1 MKKHPLSPFFP
12 TLIHKSPCFYFPFLN
27 SSMHK
32 KKKKKAEIDY
42 VKKEGKKPPKDPQ
55 NKNAGPAARREH
67 THPHCLLRYYLFAA

>member
-1 MKKHPLSPFFP
+1 
-12 TLIHKSPCFYFPFLN
+12 
-27 SSMHK
+27 MHK